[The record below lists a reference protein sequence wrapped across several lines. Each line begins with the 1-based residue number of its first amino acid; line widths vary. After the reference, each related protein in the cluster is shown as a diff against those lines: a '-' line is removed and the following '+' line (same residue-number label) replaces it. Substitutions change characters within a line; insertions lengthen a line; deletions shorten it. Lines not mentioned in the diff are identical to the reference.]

1 MSERKGPKRG
11 VSIYSYTRELNITM
25 TLEDAMMD
33 MYDMGATGIE
43 ILANGHIPGYP
54 NPSDEWVE
62 YWFGLCKKY
71 NITPVEYGHWVD
83 SRLYRGKTL
92 DAKESLAQL
101 EKDIKLAHRLGFTV
115 LRTKL
120 GVKDEVLNPVDNWR
134 EFIKAA
140 LPLAAENNVVMCPE
154 IHIPTALKSKMID
167 DYVDFIQKNNTKNFG
182 LNIDF
187 STFQTYFDPDSF
199 TMPGL
204 PADGGPCSFP
214 DDIIPLLPYV
224 YACHAKFIYMD
235 DNFREAYIPYNQII
249 RVLKDNNWDGYMLS
263 EFEDHKPR
271 PGSDLPCYVA
281 DQLRRHHILMKRIL
295 GY

>member
-1 MSERKGPKRG
+1 MSERNGPKRG

-43 ILANGHIPGYP
+43 ILANGHIPNYP
-54 NPSDEWVE
+54 NPTDEWVE

-83 SRLYRGKTL
+83 SRLYKGKTL
-92 DAKESLAQL
+92 DAKESYAQL

-120 GVKDEVLNPVDNWR
+120 GVIDDVLNPVENWR
-134 EFIKAA
+134 DIIKMA

-167 DYVDFIQKNNTKNFG
+167 DYVEFIQKNNTKNFG

-187 STFQTYFDPDSF
+187 STFQTYLDPRGWS
-199 TMPGL
+199 MPGM
-204 PADGGPCSFP
+204 PANGDPCSFP

-235 DNFREAYIPYNQII
+235 ENFREPYIPYNQII
-249 RVLKDNNWDGYMLS
+249 KVLKENNWNGYMLS
-263 EFEDHKPR
+263 EHEDNIDR
-271 PGSDLPCYVA
+271 PGKKDPGYIS
-281 DQLRRHHILMKRIL
+281 DQLHRHHIMMKRIL

>member
-1 MSERKGPKRG
+1 MDEVKGPKRG

-54 NPSDEWVE
+54 NPTDEWVE

-71 NITPVEYGHWVD
+71 DITPVEYGHWVD

-101 EKDIKLAHRLGFTV
+101 EKDIKLAHKLGFTV

-187 STFQTYFDPDSF
+187 STFQTYFDPSKGF
-199 TMPGL
+199 IMPGL

-235 DNFREAYIPYNQII
+235 ENFREAYIPYNQII
-249 RVLKDNNWDGYMLS
+249 RVLKDHNWDGYMLS
-263 EFEDHKPR
+263 EFEGPVDEDNPAYI
-271 PGSDLPCYVA
+271 PE
-281 DQLRRHHILMKRIL
+281 QLRRHHILMKRIL